1 MPLGVSFQWSC
12 VPSDRAAGLG
22 GVTPVG
28 KPCPYRSCPGSFLI
42 RRAALCRLLA
52 AALEGPHTAECC
64 ARAGPC
70 VPGCLPRPCR
80 PRPRGVHAGG
90 GGGEEEEEEEGGRRA
105 AWGGVVARTEEC
117 DARAERRRTSAQKIL
132 EATTCSGVGRYGGEM

>member
-70 VPGCLPRPCR
+70 VRWCLASTSLLGTGRL
-80 PRPRGVHAGG
+80 HTAGG
-90 GGGEEEEEEEGGRRA
+90 GEEEEEEGGRRA